1 MIIKNKLSNLEQN
14 ITIENTGF
22 WRQKVSDYMQ
32 LIKVRLSSL
41 VVFSSVITYLTAA
54 QGKVNW
60 FEVFILASAGLLVT
74 GSANGINQIIEK
86 DYDKLMTRTANRP
99 VSTGRMSVTEAGIS
113 SFLMGLIGVLLI
125 GIYLNQLSGLLAL
138 VSLLSYAFLYTP
150 LKRVTPISVFVGA
163 FPGALP
169 TMLGWVAYTGKI
181 DIAAIVL
188 FTVQF
193 VWQFPHFWSIAWIL
207 EDDYKRA
214 GFKMLPFNPGRTRK
228 TAFQCL
234 LFSLILIPVGILPTV
249 FNISGVVAA
258 VVAVFGALYFSFY
271 AYKLYKNCELADAKK
286 LMMAAI
292 IYLPIVQLFYLIDKI

>member
-1 MIIKNKLSNLEQN
+1 MDRVEHN
-14 ITIENTGF
+14 IVLVAPNF
-22 WRQKVSDYMQ
+22 WKQKWSDYMQ
-32 LIKVRLSSL
+32 LIKFRLSSL
-41 VVFSSVITYLTAA
+41 VVFSSVITYLTAVS
-54 QGKVNW
+54 GTINW
-60 FEVFILASAGLLVT
+60 FEVFILALAGLLVT
-74 GSANGINQIIEK
+74 GAANGINQIIEK

-99 VSTGRMSVTEAGIS
+99 VSTGRMSVLEAGVS
-113 SFLMGLIGVLLI
+113 STLMGLIGVVLI
-125 GIYLNQLSGLLAL
+125 GVYLNQLSGLIAL
-138 VSLLSYAFLYTP
+138 ISLLSYAFVYTP

-169 TMLGWVAYTGKI
+169 TLLGWVAYTGKI
-181 DIAAIVL
+181 DLAAIVL

-193 VWQFPHFWSIAWIL
+193 VWQFPHFWSIAWLL

-214 GFKMLPFNPGRTRK
+214 GFKMLPFNPGRTKK

-249 FNISGVVAA
+249 FGISGIVAA

-271 AYKLYKNCELADAKK
+271 AYKLYKSCELADAKK
-286 LMMAAI
+286 LMLAAI

>member
-1 MIIKNKLSNLEQN
+1 MDRVEHN
-14 ITIENTGF
+14 IVLVAPNF
-22 WRQKVSDYMQ
+22 WKQKWSDYMQ
-32 LIKVRLSSL
+32 LIKFRLSSL
-41 VVFSSVITYLTAA
+41 VVFSSVITYLTAVS
-54 QGKVNW
+54 GTINW
-60 FEVFILASAGLLVT
+60 FEVSILALAGLLVT
-74 GSANGINQIIEK
+74 GAANGINQIIEK

-99 VSTGRMSVTEAGIS
+99 VSTGRMSVLEAGVS
-113 SFLMGLIGVLLI
+113 STLMGLIGVVLI
-125 GIYLNQLSGLLAL
+125 GVYLNQLSGLIAL
-138 VSLLSYAFLYTP
+138 ISLLSYAFVYTP

-169 TMLGWVAYTGKI
+169 TLLGWVAYTGKI
-181 DIAAIVL
+181 DLAAIVL

-193 VWQFPHFWSIAWIL
+193 VWQFPHFWSIAWLL

-214 GFKMLPFNPGRTRK
+214 GFKMLPFNPGRTKK

-249 FNISGVVAA
+249 FGISGIVAA

-271 AYKLYKNCELADAKK
+271 AYKLYKSCELADAKK
-286 LMMAAI
+286 LMLAAI

>member
-1 MIIKNKLSNLEQN
+1 LDRVEHN
-14 ITIENTGF
+14 IVLVAPNF
-22 WRQKVSDYMQ
+22 WKQKWSDYMQ
-32 LIKVRLSSL
+32 LIKFRLSSL
-41 VVFSSVITYLTAA
+41 VVFSSVITYLTAVN
-54 QGKVNW
+54 GTINW
-60 FEVFILASAGLLVT
+60 FEVSILALAGLLVT
-74 GSANGINQIIEK
+74 GAANGINQIIEK

-99 VSTGRMSVTEAGIS
+99 VSTGRMSVLEAGIS
-113 SFLMGLIGVLLI
+113 ATLMGLVGVVLIGV
-125 GIYLNQLSGLLAL
+125 YLNQLSGLIAL
-138 VSLLSYAFLYTP
+138 ISLLSYAFVYTP

-169 TMLGWVAYTGKI
+169 TLLGWVAYTGKI
-181 DIAAIVL
+181 DLAAIVL

-193 VWQFPHFWSIAWIL
+193 VWQFPHFWSIAWLL

-214 GFKMLPFNPGRTRK
+214 GFKMLPFNPGRTKK

-249 FNISGVVAA
+249 FGISGIVAA

-271 AYKLYKNCELADAKK
+271 AYKLYKSCELADAKK
-286 LMMAAI
+286 LMLAAI

>member
-1 MIIKNKLSNLEQN
+1 MDRVEHNIVLEAPS
-14 ITIENTGF
+14 F
-22 WRQKVSDYMQ
+22 WKQKWSDYMQ
-32 LIKVRLSSL
+32 LIKFRLSSL
-41 VVFSSVITYLTAA
+41 VVFSSVITYLTAVN
-54 QGKVNW
+54 GTINW

-74 GSANGINQIIEK
+74 GAANGINQIIEK

-99 VSTGRMSVTEAGIS
+99 VSTGRMSVLEAGIS
-113 SFLMGLIGVLLI
+113 ATLMGLVGVVLIGV
-125 GIYLNQLSGLLAL
+125 YLNQLSGLIAL
-138 VSLLSYAFLYTP
+138 ISLLSYAFVYTP

-169 TMLGWVAYTGKI
+169 TLLGWVAYTGKI
-181 DIAAIVL
+181 DLAAIIL

-193 VWQFPHFWSIAWIL
+193 VWQFPHFWSIAWLL

-214 GFKMLPFNPGRTRK
+214 GFKMLPFNPGRTKK

-234 LFSLILIPVGILPTV
+234 LFSLMLIPVGILPTV
-249 FNISGVVAA
+249 FGISGIVAA

-271 AYKLYKNCELADAKK
+271 AYKLYKSCELADAKK
-286 LMMAAI
+286 LMLAAI

>member
-1 MIIKNKLSNLEQN
+1 LDRVEHN
-14 ITIENTGF
+14 IVLVAPNF
-22 WRQKVSDYMQ
+22 WKQKWSDYMQ
-32 LIKVRLSSL
+32 LIKFRLSSL
-41 VVFSSVITYLTAA
+41 VVFSSVITYLTAVS
-54 QGKVNW
+54 GTINW
-60 FEVFILASAGLLVT
+60 FEVFILALAGLLVT
-74 GSANGINQIIEK
+74 GAANGINQIIEK

-99 VSTGRMSVTEAGIS
+99 VSTGRMSVLEAGVS
-113 SFLMGLIGVLLI
+113 STLMGLIGVVLI
-125 GIYLNQLSGLLAL
+125 GVYLNQLSGLIAL
-138 VSLLSYAFLYTP
+138 ISLLSYAFVYTP

-169 TMLGWVAYTGKI
+169 TLLGWVAYTGKI
-181 DIAAIVL
+181 DLAAIVL

-193 VWQFPHFWSIAWIL
+193 VWQFPHFWSIAWLL

-214 GFKMLPFNPGRTRK
+214 GFKMLPFNPGRTKK

-249 FNISGVVAA
+249 FGISGIVAA

-271 AYKLYKNCELADAKK
+271 AYKLYKSCELADAKK
-286 LMMAAI
+286 LMLAAI

>member
-1 MIIKNKLSNLEQN
+1 MNLQSGALKREKKQWVLAIIDFTQLVKL
-14 ITIENTGF
+14 
-22 WRQKVSDYMQ
+22 
-32 LIKVRLSSL
+32 RLTL
-41 VVFSSVITYLTAA
+41 TVVFSALMAYWIALPMERSLTYKLFSIFIGGFLITGAA
-54 QGKVNW
+54 NA
-60 FEVFILASAGLLVT
+60 L
-74 GSANGINQIIEK
+74 NQALEK
-86 DYDKLMTRTANRP
+86 GYDARMSRTANRP
-99 VSTGRMSVTEAGIS
+99 LPSGRMEESTAVLIAGVMSV
-113 SFLMGLIGVLLI
+113 FGLIILANLSLWSALLGAI
-125 GIYLNQLSGLLAL
+125 
-138 VSLLSYAFLYTP
+138 SLLLYAFVYTP

-234 LFSLILIPVGILPTV
+234 LFSLVLIPVGILPTV

-271 AYKLYKNCELADAKK
+271 AYKLYKSCELADAKK

>member
-1 MIIKNKLSNLEQN
+1 MDRTEQH
-14 ITIENTGF
+14 IAIETTSF
-22 WRQKVSDYMQ
+22 WKQKYADYMQ
-32 LIKVRLSSL
+32 LIKIRLSSL

-54 QGKVNW
+54 SGTINW
-60 FEVFILASAGLLVT
+60 FEVFILGAAGLLVT
-74 GSANGINQIIEK
+74 GAANGINQIIEK

-99 VSTGRMSVTEAGIS
+99 VSTGRMSVLEAGIS
-113 SFLMGLIGVLLI
+113 STLMGLVGVFLI
-125 GIYLNQLSGLLAL
+125 GFYLNQLSGILAL
-138 VSLLSYAFLYTP
+138 ISLLSYAFVYTP

-163 FPGALP
+163 FPGAFP

-193 VWQFPHFWSIAWIL
+193 VWQFPHFWSIAWLL
-207 EDDYKRA
+207 EDDYKKA
-214 GFKMLPFNPGRTRK
+214 GFKMLPFNPGRTKK

-234 LFSLILIPVGILPTV
+234 LFALILIPVGILPTV
-249 FNISGVVAA
+249 FGISGVVAA

-271 AYKLYKNCELADAKK
+271 AYKLYKSCELADAKK
-286 LMMAAI
+286 LMLAAI

>member
-1 MIIKNKLSNLEQN
+1 MDRVEHNIVLEAPS
-14 ITIENTGF
+14 F
-22 WRQKVSDYMQ
+22 WKQKWSDYMQ
-32 LIKVRLSSL
+32 LIKFRLSSL
-41 VVFSSVITYLTAA
+41 VVFSSVITYLTAVS
-54 QGKVNW
+54 GTINW

-74 GSANGINQIIEK
+74 GAANGINQIIEK

-99 VSTGRMSVTEAGIS
+99 VSTGRMSVLEAGIS
-113 SFLMGLIGVLLI
+113 ATLMGLIGVVLI
-125 GIYLNQLSGLLAL
+125 GVYLNQLSGLIAL
-138 VSLLSYAFLYTP
+138 ISLLSYAFVYTP

-169 TMLGWVAYTGKI
+169 TLLGWVAYTGKI
-181 DIAAIVL
+181 DLAAIIL

-193 VWQFPHFWSIAWIL
+193 VWQFPHFWSIAWLL

-214 GFKMLPFNPGRTRK
+214 GFKMLPFNPGRTKK

-234 LFSLILIPVGILPTV
+234 LFSLMLIPVGILPTV
-249 FNISGVVAA
+249 FGISGIVAA

-271 AYKLYKNCELADAKK
+271 AYKLYKSCELADAKK
-286 LMMAAI
+286 LMLAAI

>member
-1 MIIKNKLSNLEQN
+1 LDRVEHN
-14 ITIENTGF
+14 IVLVAPNF
-22 WRQKVSDYMQ
+22 WKQKWSDYMQ
-32 LIKVRLSSL
+32 LIKFRLSSL
-41 VVFSSVITYLTAA
+41 VVFSSVITYLTAVN
-54 QGKVNW
+54 GTINW
-60 FEVFILASAGLLVT
+60 FEVSILALAGLLVT
-74 GSANGINQIIEK
+74 GAANGINQIIEK

-99 VSTGRMSVTEAGIS
+99 VSTGRMSVLEAGVS
-113 SFLMGLIGVLLI
+113 STLMGLIGVILI
-125 GIYLNQLSGLLAL
+125 GVYLNQLSGLIAL
-138 VSLLSYAFLYTP
+138 ISLLSYAFVYTP

-169 TMLGWVAYTGKI
+169 TLLGWVAYTGKI
-181 DIAAIVL
+181 DLAAIVL

-193 VWQFPHFWSIAWIL
+193 VWQFPHFWSIAWLL

-214 GFKMLPFNPGRTRK
+214 GFKMLPFNPGRTKK

-249 FNISGVVAA
+249 FGISGIVAA

-271 AYKLYKNCELADAKK
+271 AYKLYKSCELADAKK
-286 LMMAAI
+286 LMLAAI

>member
-1 MIIKNKLSNLEQN
+1 MDRVEHN
-14 ITIENTGF
+14 IVLVAPNF
-22 WRQKVSDYMQ
+22 WKQKWSDYMQ
-32 LIKVRLSSL
+32 LIKFRLSSL
-41 VVFSSVITYLTAA
+41 VVFSSVITYLTAVN
-54 QGKVNW
+54 GTINW
-60 FEVFILASAGLLVT
+60 FEVSILALAGLLVT
-74 GSANGINQIIEK
+74 GAANGINQIIEK

-99 VSTGRMSVTEAGIS
+99 VSTGRMSVLEAGIS
-113 SFLMGLIGVLLI
+113 ATLMGLVGVVLIGV
-125 GIYLNQLSGLLAL
+125 YLNQLSGLIAL
-138 VSLLSYAFLYTP
+138 ISLLSYAFVYTP

-169 TMLGWVAYTGKI
+169 TLLGWVAYTGKI
-181 DIAAIVL
+181 DLAAIVL

-193 VWQFPHFWSIAWIL
+193 VWQFPHFWSIAWLL

-214 GFKMLPFNPGRTRK
+214 GFKMLPFNPGRTKK

-249 FNISGVVAA
+249 FGISGIVAA

-271 AYKLYKNCELADAKK
+271 AYKLYKSCELADAKK
-286 LMMAAI
+286 LMLAAI

>member
-1 MIIKNKLSNLEQN
+1 MDRVEHNIVLEAPS
-14 ITIENTGF
+14 F
-22 WRQKVSDYMQ
+22 WKQKWSDYMQ
-32 LIKVRLSSL
+32 LIKFRLSSL
-41 VVFSSVITYLTAA
+41 VVFSSVITYLTAVS
-54 QGKVNW
+54 GTINW

-74 GSANGINQIIEK
+74 GAANGINQIIEK

-99 VSTGRMSVTEAGIS
+99 VSTGRMSVLEAGIS
-113 SFLMGLIGVLLI
+113 ATLMGLVGVVLIGV
-125 GIYLNQLSGLLAL
+125 YLNQLSGLIAL
-138 VSLLSYAFLYTP
+138 ISLLSYAFVYTP

-169 TMLGWVAYTGKI
+169 TLLGWVAYTGKI
-181 DIAAIVL
+181 DLAAIIL

-193 VWQFPHFWSIAWIL
+193 VWQFPHFWSIAWLL

-214 GFKMLPFNPGRTRK
+214 GFKMLPFNPGRTKK

-234 LFSLILIPVGILPTV
+234 LFSLMLIPVGILPTV
-249 FNISGVVAA
+249 FGISGIVAA

-271 AYKLYKNCELADAKK
+271 AYNLYKSCELADAKK
-286 LMMAAI
+286 LMLAAI

>member
-1 MIIKNKLSNLEQN
+1 LDRVEHNIVLEAPN
-14 ITIENTGF
+14 F
-22 WRQKVSDYMQ
+22 WKQKWSDYMQ
-32 LIKVRLSSL
+32 LIKFRLSSL
-41 VVFSSVITYLTAA
+41 VVFSSVITYLTAVS
-54 QGKVNW
+54 GTINW
-60 FEVFILASAGLLVT
+60 FEVSILALAGLLVT
-74 GSANGINQIIEK
+74 GAANGINQIIEK

-99 VSTGRMSVTEAGIS
+99 VSTGRMSVLEAGVS
-113 SFLMGLIGVLLI
+113 STLMGLIGVVLI
-125 GIYLNQLSGLLAL
+125 GVYLNQLSGLIAL
-138 VSLLSYAFLYTP
+138 ISLLSYAFVYTP

-169 TMLGWVAYTGKI
+169 TLLGWVAYTGKI
-181 DIAAIVL
+181 DLAAIVL

-193 VWQFPHFWSIAWIL
+193 VWQFPHFWSIAWLL

-214 GFKMLPFNPGRTRK
+214 GFKMLPFNPGRTKK

-249 FNISGVVAA
+249 FGISGIVAA

-271 AYKLYKNCELADAKK
+271 AYKLYKSCELADAKK
-286 LMMAAI
+286 LMLAAI